1 MGNLNTFYKT
11 FSGSDAV
18 AFLIFPQ
25 SKPILLGS
33 LSTISHSV
41 YREKKPVP
49 LLGKINTG
57 GYTRGMRSI
66 AGTMIFT
73 LVNQHLIEDLKEQ
86 IPYLE
91 AHGKLKADELPFF
104 DIMVVCGNEYGAA
117 SQLYIYGAEFYEDG
131 QVISVQDIYIE
142 NTFSFVARDI
152 DDFSR
157 INPVVKS
164 GVLGNNYTTETLVGY
179 AFSKSD
185 YDDLYS
191 SIVSSTSSLSSYELS
206 TAQAALKAEGYDV
219 NPNGIADNETV
230 LAIKD
235 FQLKNKLNSTGE
247 LNDATYSLLT
257 DKDSFLGNAAM
268 SQLEEVEQKVIIQI
282 QNKNGAY
289 VYSNTDKDNIIGI
302 TKYLD
307 DYVGYESGEFIRITF
322 YGNIGYI
329 EKEDTKAATSNINVE
344 YEEKIESGK
353 MYSYYIDEFNPHL
366 IGTSVKVNSDVEFRI
381 SAIAYFKNKASS
393 FVCRYYVVEEGTSRD
408 LLLSYLSSS
417 FIYNIKQKAM
427 PSKIDFIITP
437 IGGTSIKWT
446 VKLKER

>member
-1 MGNLNTFYKT
+1 MMSNLNTFYKT

-66 AGTMIFT
+66 AGTMVFT
-73 LVNQHLIEDLKEQ
+73 LVNQHLVEDLKEQ

-104 DIMVVCGNEYGAA
+104 DIMIVCANEYGAA

-157 INPVVKS
+157 INPIVQS
-164 GVLGNNYTTETLVGY
+164 GALGSNYTVETLVGY

-191 SIVSSTSSLSSYELS
+191 NLASAKTSSYGKLKA
-206 TAQAALKAEGYDV
+206 AQTALKAEGYEV
-219 NPNGIADNETV
+219 NLNGIADNETV

-235 FQLKNKLNSTGE
+235 FQSKNKLNVTGE
-247 LNDATYSLLT
+247 LTDATYSLLT
-257 DKDSFLGNAAM
+257 DKDSFFKNAAM
-268 SQLEEVEQKVIIQI
+268 SQLDEVLQKVIIQI

-307 DYVGYESGEFIRITF
+307 DYIGYDCGEFIKISF
-322 YGNIGYI
+322 YGNTGYI
-329 EKEDTKAATSNINVE
+329 AKEDTKAPASNIIVD
-344 YEEKIESGK
+344 YSEKTESGK
-353 MYSYYIDEFNPHL
+353 MYSYYIDEFNPDL

-381 SAIAYFKNKASS
+381 SAIAYFKNNAST
-393 FVCRYYVVEEGTSRD
+393 FACRYYKLKEGESRE
-408 LLLSYLSSS
+408 LLLSYLSTA
-417 FIYNIKQKAM
+417 FIYNMEEKSIPLKV
-427 PSKIDFIITP
+427 DFIITP
-437 IGGTSIKWT
+437 IGGNSVKWT

>member
-1 MGNLNTFYKT
+1 MSNLNTFYKT

-66 AGTMIFT
+66 AGTMVFT
-73 LVNQHLIEDLKEQ
+73 LVNQHLVEDLKEQ

-104 DIMVVCGNEYGAA
+104 DIMVVCANEYGAA

-157 INPVVKS
+157 INPIVQS
-164 GVLGNNYTTETLVGY
+164 GALGSNYTVETLVGY

-191 SIVSSTSSLSSYELS
+191 NAVSSKAFSSDKLK
-206 TAQAALKAEGYDV
+206 TVQAALKADGYEI
-219 NPNGIADNETV
+219 NLNGIADNETV
-230 LAIKD
+230 IAIKD
-235 FQLKNKLNSTGE
+235 FQSKNKLNATGE
-247 LNDATYSLLT
+247 LTDATYDLLT
-257 DKDSFLGNAAM
+257 DKDSFIRNAAM
-268 SQLEEVEQKVIIQI
+268 SQLEETLQKVIIQI

-289 VYSNTDKDNIIGI
+289 VYSNTDKDSIIGI

-307 DYVGYESGEFIRITF
+307 DYTGYDCGEFVKITF
-322 YGNIGYI
+322 YGNTGYI
-329 EKEDTKAATSNINVE
+329 AKEDTKAPVSSIILD
-344 YEEKIESGK
+344 YDEKTESGK
-353 MYSYYIDEFNPHL
+353 IYSYYIDEFNPDL
-366 IGTSVKVNSDVEFRI
+366 IGASVKVKSDVEFRI
-381 SAIAYFKNKASS
+381 SGIAYFKNNASL
-393 FVCRYYVVEEGTSRD
+393 FACRYYKLSAGDSRD
-408 LLLSYLSSS
+408 LLLSYLSTT
-417 FIYNIKQKAM
+417 FIYNMEHKSIPLKV
-427 PSKIDFIITP
+427 DFIITP
-437 IGGTSIKWT
+437 VGGTSIKWT

>member
-1 MGNLNTFYKT
+1 MSNLNTFYKT

-66 AGTMIFT
+66 AGTMVFT
-73 LVNQHLIEDLKEQ
+73 LINQHLVEDLKEQ

-104 DIMVVCGNEYGAA
+104 DIMVVCANEYGAA

-157 INPVVKS
+157 INPIVQS
-164 GVLGNNYTTETLVGY
+164 GSIGSNYTVETLVGY

-191 SIVSSTSSLSSYELS
+191 NVASSAFTSSDKLKE
-206 TAQAALKAEGYDV
+206 AQTSLKAEGYDV
-219 NPNGIADNETV
+219 NLNGIADNETV

-235 FQLKNKLNSTGE
+235 FQSKNKLNVTGE
-247 LNDATYSLLT
+247 LTDVTYGLLT
-257 DKDSFLGNAAM
+257 DRESFLKDAAM
-268 SQLEEVEQKVIIQI
+268 SQLDETPQKVIIQI

-307 DYVGYESGEFIRITF
+307 DYVGYDCGEFVEITF
-322 YGNIGYI
+322 YGNTGYI
-329 EKEDTKAATSNINVE
+329 AKEDTKPPASSINVD
-344 YEEKIESGK
+344 YDEKTESGK
-353 MYSYYIDEFNPHL
+353 IYSYYIDEFNPDS
-366 IGTSVKVNSDVEFRI
+366 IGVSVKANNDVEFRI
-381 SAIAYFKNKASS
+381 SAIGYFKNNASS
-393 FVCRYYVVEEGTSRD
+393 FTCRYYTLKAGDTRD
-408 LLLSYLSSS
+408 LILSYLSTS
-417 FIYNIKQKAM
+417 FIYNIKQKSI
-427 PSKIDFIITP
+427 PLKVDFIITP
-437 IGGTSIKWT
+437 VGGTSIKWT